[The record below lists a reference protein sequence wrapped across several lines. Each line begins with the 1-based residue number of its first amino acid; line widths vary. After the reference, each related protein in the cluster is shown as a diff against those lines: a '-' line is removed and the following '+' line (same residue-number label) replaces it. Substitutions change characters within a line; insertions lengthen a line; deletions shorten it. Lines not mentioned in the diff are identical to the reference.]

1 MEFDPNLAFQNLI
14 QNFFL
19 NFFQPPSVFQKTE
32 EEVNNQKFIDKTSLS
47 IIYKAFRELNND
59 KISKIFN
66 NFENLDFKM
75 ILQDKDFLKY
85 LVDTKVFKN
94 IFKNDELKIYSN
106 VSQIDKN
113 FLFSENK
120 KFFNEAVKII
130 VEYLKYKTVE
140 TASNL
145 KENKGYN
152 LSKEHIQINQNQ
164 LPITKKEIA
173 EQGNSIKTEVDQNI
187 SLKTFFNESNSKFLT
202 PHGIVSFHNKDS
214 SEKNKKVKNEKNKKD
229 LEKEHDEL
237 FYDEDDLE
245 KNNK

>member
-59 KISKIFN
+59 KISKIF
-66 NFENLDFKM
+66 
-75 ILQDKDFLKY
+75 
-85 LVDTKVFKN
+85 
-94 IFKNDELKIYSN
+94 FKNDELKIYSN

-130 VEYLKYKTVE
+130 VEYLKYKTV
-140 TASNL
+140 
-145 KENKGYN
+145 
-152 LSKEHIQINQNQ
+152 
-164 LPITKKEIA
+164 
-173 EQGNSIKTEVDQNI
+173 
-187 SLKTFFNESNSKFLT
+187 
-202 PHGIVSFHNKDS
+202 
-214 SEKNKKVKNEKNKKD
+214 
-229 LEKEHDEL
+229 
-237 FYDEDDLE
+237 
-245 KNNK
+245 